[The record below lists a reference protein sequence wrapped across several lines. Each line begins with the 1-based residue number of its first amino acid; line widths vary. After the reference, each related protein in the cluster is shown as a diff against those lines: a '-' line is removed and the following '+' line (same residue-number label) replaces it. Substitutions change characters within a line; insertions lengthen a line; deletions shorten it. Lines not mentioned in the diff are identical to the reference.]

1 MSKQNTE
8 QRLRDYIN
16 DPRYSEYQSILDS
29 EFEKAQKLDV
39 DKAFD
44 ETIKVIRGFA
54 RQLNDADCYNYTQKM
69 KKWFNKEWGI

>member
-1 MSKQNTE
+1 MS
-8 QRLRDYIN
+8 RDYLN
-16 DPRYSEYQSILDS
+16 NEEYSEFQVILDE

-44 ETIKVIRGFA
+44 ETLKVIRKLD
-54 RQLNDADCYNYTQKM
+54 RQLNDDDCYNYTEKM

>member
-1 MSKQNTE
+1 MRK
-8 QRLRDYIN
+8 DYLN
-16 DPRYSEYQSILDS
+16 NVEYSEFQVILDE

-44 ETIKVIRGFA
+44 ETLKVIRKFA
-54 RQLNDADCYNYTQKM
+54 RQLNDDDCYNYTEKM

>member
-1 MSKQNTE
+1 MN
-8 QRLRDYIN
+8 DYLN
-16 DPRYSEYQSILDS
+16 DGEYSEFQVILDD

-44 ETIKVIRGFA
+44 ETIKVIRKLA
-54 RQLNDADCYNYTQKM
+54 RQLNDDDCYNYTEKM

>member
-1 MSKQNTE
+1 MK
-8 QRLRDYIN
+8 DYLN
-16 DPRYSEYQSILDS
+16 DGEYSEFQVILDK

-44 ETIKVIRGFA
+44 ETLKVIRKLA
-54 RQLNDADCYNYTQKM
+54 RQLNDDDCYNYTEKM

>member
-1 MSKQNTE
+1 MS
-8 QRLRDYIN
+8 RDYLN
-16 DPRYSEYQSILDS
+16 NEEYSEFQVILDE

-44 ETIKVIRGFA
+44 ETLKVIRKLA
-54 RQLNDADCYNYTQKM
+54 RQLNDDDCYNYTEKM